1 MLVATL
7 VVVEACQGK
16 STPTTQRAATSE
28 YRVDATVKDIMDA
41 FIDPAADYIWDAVS
55 TTVTPTGSIE
65 KYPRTDAE
73 WKELRRHAIQIM
85 EGTNLLLL
93 PGRRAADSLE
103 GADLRYELPPEKIDA
118 RIQQDRAGFSMHAH
132 ELYNAMVPVR
142 QAIEAKDKARLLDA
156 ADAIDQ
162 ACENCHLAYWY
173 PPDSRSRS
181 NQQGGS
187 RSTKKNK

>member
-1 MLVATL
+1 MRLATL
-7 VVVEACQGK
+7 VAVAACQGK
-16 STPTTQRAATSE
+16 SAPKVQLAAASE
-28 YRVDATVKDIMDA
+28 YRVDATVKDIMDS
-41 FIDPAADYIWDAVS
+41 FIDPSADVIWDAVS
-55 TTVTPTGSIE
+55 TTVTASGSVE

-73 WKELRRHAIQIM
+73 WKELRRRAIQIM

-103 GADLRYELPPEKIDA
+103 GVDLRYELPPEKINA
-118 RIQQDRAGFSMHAH
+118 RIQQDRAGFTMHAH

-162 ACENCHLAYWY
+162 VCENCHLAYWY
-173 PPDSRSRS
+173 PPDSRSRVTQAGQS
-181 NQQGGS
+181 QS
-187 RSTKKNK
+187 AKNK